1 MVLMSQEHKMSI
13 TEGGSQMAENKNL
26 VLSSNNQEIGGEIV
40 VAPEVLEVIVGIAA
54 SKIEGVYAMR
64 GNLATNVTELFG
76 GSVHDK
82 GVSLS
87 NENGDIKINLYCY
100 LNYGV
105 SVPKVAIDMQEKVKQ
120 QVLYMTDLQLS
131 EVNVHVV
138 GIIPEKTTLP
148 DLNELFDS
156 EDEEE

>member
-1 MVLMSQEHKMSI
+1 
-13 TEGGSQMAENKNL
+13 MAENKNL
-26 VLSSNNQEIGGEIV
+26 VLSNNNQEIGGEIV

-54 SKIEGVYAMR
+54 SKVDGVYAMR
-64 GNLATNVTELFG
+64 GNLASNVTELFG

-87 NENGDIKINLYCY
+87 NEEGNIKIDLFCY

-120 QVLYMTDLQLS
+120 QVLYMTDLELS

-138 GIIPEKTTLP
+138 GVVPEKVILP
-148 DLNELFDS
+148 DLDELFDS
-156 EDEEE
+156 EDGEE